1 MNLADKNSVYILRNN
16 NVHFLKL
23 ESIFGESSHVEAF
36 GRQHKQ
42 SWPVC

>member
-1 MNLADKNSVYILRNN
+1 MNLAGKNSVYI